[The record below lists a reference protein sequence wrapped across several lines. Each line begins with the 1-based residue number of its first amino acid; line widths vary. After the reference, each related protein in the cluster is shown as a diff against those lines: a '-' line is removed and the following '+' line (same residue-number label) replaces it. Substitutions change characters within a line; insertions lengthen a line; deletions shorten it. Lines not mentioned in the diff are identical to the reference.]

1 MIGNAAFFLFGCA
14 AGIAT
19 WAWLAR
25 RRRRA
30 DASAPQALPASPKL
44 SQSSKSRDVAG
55 VLRGNDSAAA
65 VERDA
70 LELSDELRLYLVD
83 VARQHGARNVTIWRR
98 APGEGPGYDI
108 VASSREGPLPLASS
122 WGNESER
129 ALVAWSA
136 AEQLV
141 GFERS
146 DGEPTLAM
154 CPVKFSSGESAGA
167 VVLEADGAFSS
178 TRDALRDWMPR
189 HAAQVGRLVSLHGYR
204 NEAAKQSRYMRAILA
219 IAKDLQRMHEPAAL
233 EHALCV
239 YACQVTGADYAAL
252 VRWDAAARTGSVTA
266 CTDQA
271 PGLLRQGTVTADS
284 MVGTACAESTPG
296 FWEDATFL
304 GDRGAVLRDGDG
316 GLAAASFAVLPI
328 ARDTTTIGAL
338 VIGAVSA
345 GSIRALEIRHGKLL
359 TEMAV
364 NALEGA
370 WELAESSRQSRT
382 DGLTGLWNRRHFDE
396 QLKRVVDETDRFG
409 NSCALVICDIDFF
422 KKVNDT
428 YGHDAGDAVLVRVA
442 AVLHD
447 GVRTVDVCARLG
459 GEELALIL
467 PQTSPEGAVELAERL
482 RQRIEALSV
491 PHGGVTVRV
500 TVSMGVATYRAGETG
515 KGQLFKRADERLYAA
530 KHGGRNRVEHETG

>member
-30 DASAPQALPASPKL
+30 DASAPQALPALQALPASPKL

-55 VLRGNDSAAA
+55 VLRGNDMAAA

-83 VARQHGARNVTIWRR
+83 VARQHGARTVTIWRR
-98 APGEGPGYDI
+98 TPLEGPGYDI

-122 WGNESER
+122 WGNDSER

-167 VVLEADGAFSS
+167 IVLEADGAFSS

-219 IAKDLQRMHEPAAL
+219 IAKDLQRMHEPA
-233 EHALCV
+233 
-239 YACQVTGADYAAL
+239 
-252 VRWDAAARTGSVTA
+252 R
-266 CTDQA
+266 
-271 PGLLRQGTVTADS
+271 
-284 MVGTACAESTPG
+284 
-296 FWEDATFL
+296 
-304 GDRGAVLRDGDG
+304 
-316 GLAAASFAVLPI
+316 
-328 ARDTTTIGAL
+328 
-338 VIGAVSA
+338 
-345 GSIRALEIRHGKLL
+345 
-359 TEMAV
+359 
-364 NALEGA
+364 
-370 WELAESSRQSRT
+370 
-382 DGLTGLWNRRHFDE
+382 
-396 QLKRVVDETDRFG
+396 
-409 NSCALVICDIDFF
+409 
-422 KKVNDT
+422 
-428 YGHDAGDAVLVRVA
+428 
-442 AVLHD
+442 
-447 GVRTVDVCARLG
+447 
-459 GEELALIL
+459 
-467 PQTSPEGAVELAERL
+467 
-482 RQRIEALSV
+482 
-491 PHGGVTVRV
+491 
-500 TVSMGVATYRAGETG
+500 
-515 KGQLFKRADERLYAA
+515 
-530 KHGGRNRVEHETG
+530 